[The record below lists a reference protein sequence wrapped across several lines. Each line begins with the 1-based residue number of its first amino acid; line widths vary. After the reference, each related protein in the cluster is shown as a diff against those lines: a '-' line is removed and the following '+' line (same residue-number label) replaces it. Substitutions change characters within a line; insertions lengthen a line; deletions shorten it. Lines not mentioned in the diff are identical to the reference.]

1 MINLLKLTK
10 AYWRGFVGGPD
21 FNRCITYRF
30 LLDAQ
35 QLSIE
40 LPDSNVAA
48 APSTMNALFPY
59 SSTDWFEQHV
69 EESFDQHLYVHILT
83 EIWMYVPPI
92 ALVPSSEYGMLSC
105 QLRIKQT
112 NKINVLDKQA
122 LSQFVI
128 QEYDNYHNGPS
139 GKNTKIR
146 QETIERYS
154 KRATQWTPEE
164 IEEEA
169 MGWIENCGMPSIPPA
184 LIKTFNQTDWVFY
197 QEVRSN
203 RLSRHDFYCL
213 PLSENSFLEVK
224 FNHRVDRSDK
234 HKKWAKHALES
245 QERIMASIYL
255 DELPDATLIEDSDK

>member
-1 MINLLKLTK
+1 MINLLQLIK
-10 AYWRGFVGGPD
+10 AFWRGFVGGPD
-21 FNRCITYRF
+21 SNRCITHRF
-30 LLDAQ
+30 LLNAQ

-40 LPDSNVAA
+40 LPDSNVVAT
-48 APSTMNALFPY
+48 PISVDVGFPHTSTA
-59 SSTDWFEQHV
+59 WFEEHKRTYEQHNFV
-69 EESFDQHLYVHILT
+69 RVIT
-83 EIWMYVPPI
+83 KNWMYVPPI

-128 QEYDNYHNGPS
+128 QEYDEYHNGPS

-234 HKKWAKHALES
+234 HKKWARHALES

-255 DELPDATLIEDSDK
+255 DELPDATLIEGSDK